1 MHEKEIIEQ
10 IRNRNEAGIN
20 NLIKYYSPLIKYVI
34 APILPN
40 EQDREECLSEVIM
53 LIWDKID
60 YFDEHK
66 GSWRSYITAIARNN
80 ALNRLRNAS
89 KANTAEPLTDAIPT
103 SQPSP
108 EATLVQKESALEL
121 KAALNCLSKGDR
133 ALFYRKYYYMQSTM
147 QIAAETAL
155 SPRAVE
161 GRLYRIK
168 KRLRKMLGG
177 DFND

>member
-1 MHEKEIIEQ
+1 MNDNEIISL
-10 IRNRNEAGIN
+10 IRSRDESGAE
-20 NLIKYYSPLIKYVI
+20 NLLKHYSPLINYVI
-34 APILPN
+34 SPILTNN
-40 EQDREECLSEVIM
+40 EDQAECLNEVIM
-53 LIWDKID
+53 RIWNKID
-60 YFDEHK
+60 LFDEER
-66 GSWRSYITAIARNN
+66 GSFKSFVTAIARNC
-80 ALNRLRNAS
+80 ALNRIRRSTSDNLCQ
-89 KANTAEPLTDAIPT
+89 LTD
-103 SQPSP
+103 SVPSP
-108 EATLVQKESALEL
+108 HSSPEEMLLKKEAQQKLLSAL
-121 KAALNCLSKGDR
+121 NNLSHSDK